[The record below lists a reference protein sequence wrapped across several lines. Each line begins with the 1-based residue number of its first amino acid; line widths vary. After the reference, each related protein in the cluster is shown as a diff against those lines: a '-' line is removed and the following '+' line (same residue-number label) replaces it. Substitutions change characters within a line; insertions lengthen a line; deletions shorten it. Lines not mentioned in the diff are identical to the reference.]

1 MTWPVQYLLFPML
14 LVMALASLAVR
25 DLLGAVFLLG
35 GYSFLTAVVLSLMGA
50 PDVAFTEAAVGA
62 GITSVFLVLAV
73 ARTTRRSDD

>member
-1 MTWPVQYLLFPML
+1 MTWPVQTLLFPML

-35 GYSFLTAVVLSLMGA
+35 GYSFLAAVVLSLMGA